1 MCRLVQPM
9 VMFLGAIVVGK
20 QFFLRPTWKS
30 LSLRINL
37 TCFLPMQLILHP
49 LPLHIS
55 TSQKL
60 YSDDILGISSKVFG
74 VLKTLTSFI

>member
-1 MCRLVQPM
+1 M
-9 VMFLGAIVVGK
+9 VMFLGAIVIGEP
-20 QFFLRPTWKS
+20 FFLRPTWKS

-37 TCFLPMQLILHP
+37 TYFLPMQLILHP

-60 YSDDILGISSKVFG
+60 YSDDVLGISSKAFG
-74 VLKTLTSFI
+74 VLNILKSFI